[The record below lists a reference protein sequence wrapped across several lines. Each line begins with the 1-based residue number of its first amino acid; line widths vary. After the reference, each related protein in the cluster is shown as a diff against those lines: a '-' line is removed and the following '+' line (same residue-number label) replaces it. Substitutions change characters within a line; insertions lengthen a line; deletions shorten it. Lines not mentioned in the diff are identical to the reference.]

1 MLLAKLAFDNNA
13 SDECVVPDAWLAIV
27 NAYQSSS
34 FFGINPGIKK
44 IPMTAIFLVRQIPSN
59 PMQSSSFIFNEQNKN
74 VIFSGSLSQPISID
88 DTKYWFF

>member
-13 SDECVVPDAWLAIV
+13 SDECVVQDAWLAIV

-44 IPMTAIFLVRQIPSN
+44 IPMTAIFWSDKYQIIQCSHYHLVL
-59 PMQSSSFIFNEQNKN
+59 MNK
-74 VIFSGSLSQPISID
+74 IKML
-88 DTKYWFF
+88 FFLEA